1 MEKVT
6 KRERKNI
13 LSFNDKDFSGNYAL
27 IIVIVIKVKYFF
39 L

>member
-27 IIVIVIKVKYFF
+27 IKYKYSY
-39 L
+39 